1 MTDKEERRE
10 EIEDVAELG
19 AASELT
25 QAIGNTGV
33 EQNGQPL
40 YFK

>member
-1 MTDKEERRE
+1 MIDKEERRE
-10 EIEDVAELG
+10 DIEDVAELG

-33 EQNGQPL
+33 EPGGLPL

>member
-1 MTDKEERRE
+1 MTDQTERRE
-10 EIEDVAELG
+10 DLEDVAELG

-33 EQNGQPL
+33 EPNSEPL

>member
-1 MTDKEERRE
+1 MIEKQDRQEDAEVV
-10 EIEDVAELG
+10 EIG

-33 EQNGQPL
+33 EPNGQPL